1 MAKLTGTTEAE
12 TAAMQYF
19 KEAQELAAQFTGGTQ
34 ETAEIPINAVGIIG
48 AGTMGGG
55 IAMNMANVGIPVI
68 IVETKQDALERGLGI
83 IRKNYLRSASR
94 GRISAEEV
102 EQRCALIQGSLQISD
117 LAGCDLVIEAVF
129 ENMAVKKEIFAKL
142 DSLMKAGAILASNTS
157 ALDLNEIA
165 SATDRPES
173 VIGLHFFSPANV
185 MKLLEIVRGDHTAN
199 SVIKTCMSFARR
211 INKTP
216 VLVGVCPGF
225 VGNRILFQR
234 QAQAQQLI
242 LEGALPHQVDQVI
255 CDFGLPMGPFQM
267 SDLAGLDIGWDKAT
281 SKGETIRDCLCEL
294 DRRGQKTGA
303 GYYDYDD
310 NRKPS
315 PSPVVE
321 EIILKFSAKTGATR
335 RPISDSEILE
345 RCIFPM
351 INEGAKI
358 LEEGIAIRASDIDV
372 AWVYGYGWPMF
383 RGGPM
388 YYANSIGLDKVVAT
402 MRDYAE
408 KTGDPRWQPCS
419 YMVDLA
425 EQGRPFT

>member
-1 MAKLTGTTEAE
+1 MPEAKELEETAKQYFSEAE
-12 TAAMQYF
+12 EHAMQIPDVPSD
-19 KEAQELAAQFTGGTQ
+19 
-34 ETAEIPINAVGIIG
+34 TAEIPINAVGVIG

-68 IVETKQDALERGLGI
+68 IVETSQDALDRGLAI
-83 IRKNYLRSASR
+83 VRKNYQRSASR
-94 GRISAEEV
+94 GRITAEMV
-102 EQRCALIQGSLQISD
+102 DQRCALIRGSLELFE
-117 LAGCDLVIEAVF
+117 LADCDLVIEAVF

-142 DSLMKAGAILASNTS
+142 DSIMKTGAILASNTS

-165 SATDRPES
+165 AATRRPAS

-185 MKLLEIVRGDHTAN
+185 MKLLEIVRGEHTGKD
-199 SVIKTCMSFARR
+199 VIKTCMSFARR
-211 INKTP
+211 INKTA

-242 LEGALPHQVDQVI
+242 LEGALPHSVDKVLR
-255 CDFGLPMGPFQM
+255 DFGFPMGPFQM
-267 SDLAGLDIGWDKAT
+267 SDLAGLDIGWNKIN
-281 SKGETIRDCLCEL
+281 SSGETIRDCLCEL
-294 DRRGQKTGA
+294 DRRGQKTKA

-321 EIILKFSAKTGATR
+321 KIILAFSEKAGVAR
-335 RPISDSEILE
+335 RDVSEQEILE
-345 RCIFPM
+345 RCIYPM

-372 AWVYGYGWPMF
+372 AWVYGYGWPIN

-388 YYANSIGLDKVVAT
+388 YYANTIGLSKVVAR
-402 MRDYAE
+402 MQYYE
-408 KTGDPRWQPCS
+408 QKTNDPRWHPCQ
-419 YMVDLA
+419 YLLELA
-425 EQGRPFT
+425 QQGKEFT